1 MAFEKTYN
9 PQVIILDKLKAKVYE
24 RWLTNPLK
32 LVGDCFFTNDERY
45 AGAGFSPIRPYPVG
59 EVAIQYIWWK
69 SFLEKTLHV
78 DKFRQGTATWLLAV
92 ARNLVTVLLHEGTK
106 CYILK
111 RKFKEA
117 DDILQQRVMFVYN
130 NIPEKKRILID
141 GVEEI
146 IYPKEMLPRC
156 IYREGEVRVERR
168 SASGKILPA
177 SYIFSLE
184 AGIDQARGVT
194 GSNGVIDEAAY
205 TSDLIRV
212 YMSMRPAMEHIQLIS
227 SPKRG
232 QFVDMRYGLESAI
245 GLKSI

>member
-1 MAFEKTYN
+1 MPEKVYN
-9 PQVIILDKLKAKVYE
+9 PNVIVLDNLKARIYR
-24 RWLTNPLK
+24 RWLENPWK

-45 AGAGFSPIRPYPVG
+45 ASIGLSPIRAYPIG
-59 EVAIQYIWWK
+59 EVALQYIWWK
-69 SFLEKTLHV
+69 SFIERTLHV
-78 DKFRQGTATWLLAV
+78 DKIRQVTATWLLAV

-117 DDILQQRVMFVYN
+117 DDILKQRVMFVYDH
-130 NIPEKKRILID
+130 IPEKKRIILD
-141 GVEEI
+141 GQEEV

-156 IYREGEVRVERR
+156 VYREGEVRVERKT
-168 SASGKILPA
+168 ASGKILPA

-205 TSDLIRV
+205 TSDLVKV

-232 QFVDMRYGLESAI
+232 QFTEMRYGIEQAL
-245 GLKSI
+245 GLRGI